1 MIEHRSNNRHTEGG
15 NKSLFKGLVI
25 LDRMKKA
32 DGEVGVRELARS
44 LSMPTTVVHRLV
56 STLKDFG
63 YIEQDPGSRRYRI
76 GNGAF
81 FSRESESREH

>member
-1 MIEHRSNNRHTEGG
+1 MIEHRSNIRHTQGG
-15 NKSLFKGLVI
+15 NKSLVKGLVI
-25 LDRMKKA
+25 LDRMRSA

-56 STLKDFG
+56 STLKEFG

-76 GNGAF
+76 GSGAF
-81 FSRESESREH
+81 FPRAGREH

>member
-1 MIEHRSNNRHTEGG
+1 MIEHRSNNRHTHGG

-25 LDRMKKA
+25 LDRMKNA
-32 DGEVGVRELARS
+32 GGEVGIRELARS

-76 GNGAF
+76 GSGAF
-81 FSRESESREH
+81 FSHESREH